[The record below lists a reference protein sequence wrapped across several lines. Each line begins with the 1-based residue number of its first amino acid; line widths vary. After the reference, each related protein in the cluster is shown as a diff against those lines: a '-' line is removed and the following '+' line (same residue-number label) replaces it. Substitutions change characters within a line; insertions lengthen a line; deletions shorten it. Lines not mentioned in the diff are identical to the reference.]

1 VITINLLHPVNSNP
15 VQTWRFS
22 SKNVIRIGRSKDN
35 SVVVLSS
42 VVSRHHAELR
52 RQKFGWEVH
61 SFGANGTYVE
71 GKQVT
76 QANIVDGTVI
86 RLANS
91 GPRIQVRLDAD
102 ENVPKVDLEAEVDHA
117 LGELDLAQ
125 SEDEQL
131 EHGAKERPTLNI

>member
-52 RQKFGWEVH
+52 RQQFGWEVH

-76 QANIVDGTVI
+76 QAKIVDGTVI

-91 GPRIQVRLDAD
+91 GPRIQIRLDAD
-102 ENVPKVDLEAEVDHA
+102 ENVPKMDLEADIGDSLDEM
-117 LGELDLAQ
+117 ELLQ
-125 SEDEQL
+125 DESNQNP
-131 EHGAKERPTLNI
+131 KERPTLTNI

>member
-1 VITINLLHPVNSNP
+1 MITINLLHPVNSNP

-22 SKNVIRIGRSKDN
+22 SKDVIRIGRSKDN

-52 RQKFGWEVH
+52 RQKIGWEVH

-76 QANIVDGTVI
+76 QAKIVDGTVI

-102 ENVPKVDLEAEVDHA
+102 ESSPKVELESEMIDA
-117 LGELDLAQ
+117 LDEMEL
-125 SEDEQL
+125 SEEEQ
-131 EHGAKERPTLNI
+131 ANQNPNERPTLTNI